1 MYPLERRPR
10 RLKKMIIFQSLFLMW
25 LVSLTAGSTVTSGQ
39 DHTLPHL
46 TIETSNWQLTEHEA
60 STFKATSDV
69 SDIWKPS
76 VAAVKDEP
84 ASESATP
91 TQQRPQFAASTM
103 STNVTASQNNS
114 ALMLRN
120 ESTESTTAA
129 TEPQFEDTAPPMNL
143 VTNQTSDPS
152 SAVTWMPT
160 SPYQNQRTEQNAE
173 STDDNQASTSPS
185 QSTEFL
191 STPPTPT
198 KPDKDESTR
207 TNPSITPTDDLHST
221 LPFATKKMPV
231 RTTQAKKGK
240 DPPVG
245 NSKKL
250 DSHATIVASIIGGA
264 LIMMIIGF
272 IAIFVQ
278 KRKYKLQQV
287 LTKDWAGP
295 SPFLENNT
303 ENGHGNLTSSNRISV
318 SSFLPQRLSRKL
330 SLLPE
335 EDQELDDIMPG
346 TTFGGKRE
354 ASFLDSEQAENS
366 LEESNGTAAAAPE
379 VKSQGN
385 GAGFSSHAYEAPY
398 TDENSESDRPK

>member
-1 MYPLERRPR
+1 
-10 RLKKMIIFQSLFLMW
+10 MIIFQSLFLMW
-25 LVSLTAGSTVTSGQ
+25 LVSLTAGSTVPSGQ
-39 DHTLPHL
+39 DHTLPYL
-46 TIETSNWQLTEHEA
+46 TMETSNWQLTEHEA
-60 STFKATSDV
+60 STFKATSEV

-76 VAAVKDEP
+76 VAAVKEDEP

-91 TQQRPQFAASTM
+91 PQQRPQFAASTM
-103 STNVTASQNNS
+103 STNVTASLNNS

-129 TEPQFEDTAPPMNL
+129 TEPQFEDTAPPTNL

-160 SPYQNQRTEQNAE
+160 SPSQNQSTEQNAE

-240 DPPVG
+240 DTPGG
-245 NSKKL
+245 NSKKS

-272 IAIFVQ
+272 IAIFVR
-278 KRKYKLQQV
+278 KRKYKQQQV

-303 ENGHGNLTSSNRISV
+303 ENGHGNLTSSNRISI

-385 GAGFSSHAYEAPY
+385 GTGFSSHAYEAPY